1 MIFECYLTE
10 KSLFNQQLGVINGL
24 SVFDRKIKLRNG
36 NNFEKRIDRI
46 VWKLKN
52 EYSVIFTVTFRSYV
66 GIMDLTGVFPN
77 GKLSLN
83 H

>member
-46 VWKLKN
+46 V
-52 EYSVIFTVTFRSYV
+52 
-66 GIMDLTGVFPN
+66 
-77 GKLSLN
+77 
-83 H
+83 